1 MNGTERLLA
10 LLQHG
15 DSFFP
20 AGGFAFSWGL
30 ETLVADGQVR
40 GAEDLARFIAGQI
53 EHRWATFDR
62 VIVAHAHRARAPDH
76 LAALDAL
83 VEAASWPRE
92 LREGSR
98 RAGRALLGM
107 HARLGAAEA
116 AAYQVRAR
124 SRAAHAHLPV
134 VQGLV
139 WREAGLDEAAAV
151 ALSGYQACA
160 ALASAAVRLGA
171 ATHVDAQRTLG
182 AVRPLAARLAGLP
195 VPEAAAIRA
204 FTPASD
210 IAMMR
215 HERQA
220 TRLFAT

>member
-1 MNGTERLLA
+1 MTENERLLA

-20 AGGFAFSWGL
+20 AGSFAFSWGL
-30 ETLVADGQVR
+30 ETLIADGQVR
-40 GAEDLARFIAGQI
+40 GADAIARFVATQL

-62 VIVAHAHRARAPDH
+62 VIVAHAHRARDAER
-76 LAALDAL
+76 LGALDAL

-98 RAGRALLGM
+98 RAGRALLGV
-107 HARLGAAEA
+107 HGRLGAAEA
-116 AAYQVRAR
+116 QAYQTLVREG
-124 SRAAHAHLPV
+124 SAHAHLAV

-139 WREAGLDEAAAV
+139 WRLTGLDETAAT
-151 ALSGYQACA
+151 ALAAYQTCVG
-160 ALASAAVRLGA
+160 LASAAVRLGA
-171 ATHVDAQRTLG
+171 ATHIDAQAVIG
-182 AVRPLAARLAGLP
+182 AARPLLVRLLARP
-195 VPEAAAIRA
+195 IPDPSDVCA
-204 FTPASD
+204 FTPATE

-220 TRLFAT
+220 TRLFAN